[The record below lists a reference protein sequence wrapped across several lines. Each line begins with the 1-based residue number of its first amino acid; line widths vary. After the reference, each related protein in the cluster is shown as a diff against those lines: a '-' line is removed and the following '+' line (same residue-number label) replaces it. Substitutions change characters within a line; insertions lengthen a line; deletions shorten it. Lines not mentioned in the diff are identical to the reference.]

1 MNLRQ
6 VRKKIKSITNVK
18 KITKAMQLVSAVK
31 MKKAQQVAVEGRPY
45 QEGLESIIKKVV
57 STVDVTT
64 SPLLKQIDP
73 AGKKELVIFITAN
86 KGLCGAFNVNL
97 FRLLMR
103 KENMKQMDFITIG
116 KKGAMFLSL
125 TGNEVVADFSSS
137 SPVSETS
144 AIFQMILKNFLEER
158 YAKVSVVYNKFI
170 STLHSESIKEVL
182 LPLTLQG
189 DMQQKKRQADYLIEP
204 SKKELLDNLLKDFVE
219 EKIRAAILNSE
230 ASEHSARMIA
240 MKNATDNATDVVYSL
255 TLLRNKLR
263 QQKITY
269 ELLDMITAKESVE
282 SN

>member
-31 MKKAQQVAVEGRPY
+31 MKKAQQLAVEGRPY
-45 QEGLESIIKKVV
+45 QEGLESIIQKVV
-57 STVDVTT
+57 PTVDVTD
-64 SPLLKQIDP
+64 SPLLKHIDP
-73 AGKKELVIFITAN
+73 TGKKELVILITAN

-103 KENMKQMDFITIG
+103 KENMKQMNFITVG
-116 KKGAMFLSL
+116 KKGVMFLSL
-125 TGNEVVADFSSS
+125 TGNEVVADFSS
-137 SPVSETS
+137 PTPANETS
-144 AIFQMILKNFLEER
+144 AIFQMILKNFLEEK
-158 YAKVSVVYNKFI
+158 YAKISVIYNKFI
-170 STLHSESIKEVL
+170 STLRSESIKEIL
-182 LPLTLQG
+182 LPLTLQSNVE
-189 DMQQKKRQADYLIEP
+189 QKKQEVDYLIEP
-204 SKKELLDNLLKDFVE
+204 SKNELLDSLLKNYVE

-240 MKNATDNATDVVYSL
+240 MKNATDNATEVVYNL

-282 SN
+282 AN